1 MINGIYS
8 GATALQN
15 YSRQQEVVSSNL
27 AHLNTPGY
35 RRQFLTF
42 EENVAEVDGVVG
54 SYPGSSIRSV
64 STDFEAGPK
73 KLTDRKLDV
82 SLAGDGFF
90 VYQGA
95 EAELYSRNGVLFRN
109 PQGQLVNGDG
119 LPVLGQGNQPIVIPP
134 DVSDFDLYI
143 DPSGTISKGGTTA
156 EGGIVIGQ
164 LNVVQFDNN
173 QLLNTGGGE
182 LDFNSQIY
190 FKLGEAT
197 LAPAEDASVLQ
208 GYRELSNAHPVTEL
222 ISLIVGSRGVESAQR
237 VIRAISDAVKE
248 NINS

>member
-237 VIRAISDAVKE
+237 AIRAISDAVKE

>member
-54 SYPGSSIRSV
+54 SYPGSSIRAV

-134 DVSDFDLYI
+134 DVSDFDLNI
-143 DPSGTISKGGTTA
+143 EPSGTISAGGTIA

-190 FKLGEAT
+190 FKLGEA
-197 LAPAEDASVLQ
+197 
-208 GYRELSNAHPVTEL
+208 
-222 ISLIVGSRGVESAQR
+222 
-237 VIRAISDAVKE
+237 
-248 NINS
+248 

>member
-54 SYPGSSIRSV
+54 SYPGSSIRAV

-73 KLTDRKLDV
+73 KSTERKLDV

-134 DVSDFDLYI
+134 DVSDFDLNI
-143 DPSGTISKGGTTA
+143 DPSGTISTGGTIA

-190 FKLGEAT
+190 FKQGEAT

-237 VIRAISDAVKE
+237 AIRAISDAVKE

>member
-134 DVSDFDLYI
+134 DVLDFDLYI

-237 VIRAISDAVKE
+237 AIRAISDAVKE

>member
-54 SYPGSSIRSV
+54 SYPGSSIRAV

-222 ISLIVGSRGVESAQR
+222 ISLIVGSRGVESAQKA
-237 VIRAISDAVKE
+237 IRAISDAVKE

>member
-134 DVSDFDLYI
+134 DVSDFDLNI
-143 DPSGTISKGGTTA
+143 DPSGTISTGGTIA

-237 VIRAISDAVKE
+237 AIRAISDAVKE

>member
-54 SYPGSSIRSV
+54 SYPGSSIRAV

-134 DVSDFDLYI
+134 DVSDFDLNI
-143 DPSGTISKGGTTA
+143 EPSGTISAGGTIA

-173 QLLNTGGGE
+173 QLLNTGGE

-222 ISLIVGSRGVESAQR
+222 ISLIVGSRGVESAQKA
-237 VIRAISDAVKE
+237 IRAISDAVKE

>member
-54 SYPGSSIRSV
+54 SYPGSSIRAV

-134 DVSDFDLYI
+134 DVSDFDLNI
-143 DPSGTISKGGTTA
+143 EPSGTISAGGTIA

-222 ISLIVGSRGVESAQR
+222 ISLIVGSRGVESAQKA
-237 VIRAISDAVKE
+237 IRAISDAVKE

>member
-1 MINGIYS
+1 MFNGIYS
-8 GATALQN
+8 GATALEN

-42 EENVAEVDGVVG
+42 EEHVGEVDGVLG
-54 SYPGSSIRSV
+54 SYPGSGIRSV

-73 KLTDRKLDV
+73 KSTERTLDV
-82 SLAGDGFF
+82 SIAGDGFF

-119 LPVLGQGNQPIVIPP
+119 LPLLGQGNEPIVIPP
-134 DVSDFDLYI
+134 DVSDSNINI
-143 DPSGTISKGGTTA
+143 DPSGTISAGGTIA
-156 EGGIVIGQ
+156 EGGTVIGQ
-164 LNVVQFDNN
+164 LNVVQFDDN

-190 FKLGEAT
+190 FKLGNAT
-197 LAPAEDASVLQ
+197 LAPAEDVSVLQ
-208 GYRELSNAHPVTEL
+208 GFRELSNAHPVTEL

-237 VIRAISDAVKE
+237 AIRAISDSVKE

>member
-54 SYPGSSIRSV
+54 SYPGSSIRAV

-134 DVSDFDLYI
+134 DVSDFDLNI
-143 DPSGTISKGGTTA
+143 EPSGTISAGGTIA

-237 VIRAISDAVKE
+237 AIRAISDAVKE

>member
-54 SYPGSSIRSV
+54 SYPGSSIRAV

-173 QLLNTGGGE
+173 QLLNTGGE

-237 VIRAISDAVKE
+237 AIRAISDAVKE

>member
-82 SLAGDGFF
+82 SIAGDGFF

-237 VIRAISDAVKE
+237 AIRAISDAVKE

>member
-54 SYPGSSIRSV
+54 SYPGSSIRAV

-237 VIRAISDAVKE
+237 AIRAISDAVKE